1 MGQKAISFDL
11 PDDVADPTAVA
22 TVVQRER
29 PEAIVHLAAISHVP
43 ESVRV
48 PALTWRVNYGGARAV
63 LDAAA
68 RFGGIR
74 VLLVGSCLSYGP
86 GEPGAR
92 AFDEGAPLRPQT
104 PYAWTKSAAD
114 RLGAVYAARGVEVLR
129 VRPFNHTGAG
139 RPPTFVE
146 SSFAR
151 QLASI
156 ERGEQEPLLGVGN
169 LDAVRD
175 FLHVEDVVD
184 AYLRLLDPSVPAGV
198 YNVASGHGVSIAEL
212 LEMLLSVSTARPRI
226 ELDPSR
232 FRPTDASVGDA
243 GRLQAATGWKP
254 QRSLRDAMRELLDD
268 WRAELL
274 LH

>member
-1 MGQKAISFDL
+1 MRRML
-11 PDDVADPTAVA
+11 PPHAP
-22 TVVQRER
+22 ER
-29 PEAIVHLAAISHVP
+29 PP
-43 ESVRV
+43 
-48 PALTWRVNYGGARAV
+48 
-63 LDAAA
+63 
-68 RFGGIR
+68 
-74 VLLVGSCLSYGP
+74 
-86 GEPGAR
+86 
-92 AFDEGAPLRPQT
+92 
-104 PYAWTKSAAD
+104 D
-114 RLGAVYAARGVEVLR
+114 RLGAVYAARGVDVVR

-184 AYLRLLDPSVPAGV
+184 AYVRLLDPSVPAGV

-226 ELDPSR
+226 ELDPAR

-254 QRSLRDAMRELLDD
+254 SAPFEMPWESCSTIGGASWRCTRPLGAVPLSQG
-268 WRAELL
+268 RAEHYLL
-274 LH
+274 GVMLRVIDPGATACSDPIRGHIPRCIREGRA